1 MLDRFFVTVTD
12 VNLLSFSSGAH
23 FRHREED
30 VGGFRHKG
38 LHRQPWPW
46 RLPRHEAGEHRC
58 LRRSCAP
65 ALQTDDQ
72 TDMKIN
78 VLYEEPNLAL

>member
-1 MLDRFFVTVTD
+1 MFDCFFLTATD
-12 VNLLSFSSGAH
+12 TNLLSFSSGAH

-38 LHRQPWPW
+38 LHRQPRPR
-46 RLPRHEAGEHRC
+46 RLPRHGAGEHRR
-58 LRRSCAP
+58 LRRSRAP